1 MLWEECGSAGALTK
15 TPLIKITRKNLG
27 FTCNC
32 IFSNS
37 QSCFRIVSYVVV
49 SFSQPVFC
57 LHTSRSLLEVVLRS
71 FSLQSQRRGV
81 PHVRVASRPI
91 GALRRFNGRKDT
103 SL

>member
-81 PHVRVASRPI
+81 PHGSARLVYPT
-91 GALRRFNGRKDT
+91 GAQ
-103 SL
+103 

>member
-15 TPLIKITRKNLG
+15 TPLIKITRENLG

-49 SFSQPVFC
+49 LFHNLCFVFTPQGRYLRWC
-57 LHTSRSLLEVVLRS
+57 CALSLCSRSGGES
-71 FSLQSQRRGV
+71 
-81 PHVRVASRPI
+81 H
-91 GALRRFNGRKDT
+91 T
-103 SL
+103 